1 MQCSKEQVETIAEE
15 TGLTIKKH
23 KGIHAD
29 FETNAWVFLWDL
41 KLYSGDEIIAIFQET
56 NQKSD
61 VFNLSFINSLK
72 YFDNTALHNIQT
84 TEECKKAIFYTL
96 RRLKE
101 IGIENKRDEIKNAS
115 ADFEV

>member
-1 MQCSKEQVETIAEE
+1 MQCSREQVETIAEE

-23 KGIHAD
+23 KGMHAD
-29 FETNAWVFLWDL
+29 FEANTLVFLWDL
-41 KLYSGDEIIAIFQET
+41 KLYDGEHLIAVFQET

-61 VFNLSFINSLK
+61 VFNLSLINAFK
-72 YFDNTALHNIQT
+72 YFDNVALHNIQT
-84 TEECKKAIFYTL
+84 TEECKKAIFYTM
-96 RRLKE
+96 RRIKE

>member
-1 MQCSKEQVETIAEE
+1 MQCSREQVETIAEE

-23 KGIHAD
+23 KGMHAD
-29 FETNAWVFLWDL
+29 FGANNWVFLWDL
-41 KLYSGDEIIAIFQET
+41 KLYNGEQLIAIFQET

-61 VFNLSFINSLK
+61 VFNLSLINSLK
-72 YFDNTALHNIQT
+72 YFDNMALHNIQT

>member
-1 MQCSKEQVETIAEE
+1 MQCSREQVETIAEE

-23 KGIHAD
+23 KGMHAD
-29 FETNAWVFLWDL
+29 FGANAWVFLWDL
-41 KLYSGDEIIAIFQET
+41 KLYNGDEIIAIFQET
-56 NQKSD
+56 NQKSN

-72 YFDNTALHNIQT
+72 YFDDMALHSIQT

-101 IGIENKRDEIKNAS
+101 IEIENKHDEIKNAS